1 MNQTIKNTQRY
12 HLLSAFFALILWGSW
27 SFYVNS
33 HLAGFKAGLIS
44 GLAQGICSFL
54 ITLFMT
60 HFIEKQFNYYRNS
73 WTKLILPPLIT
84 VLVTGSC
91 LITVHVLIQTPNII
105 KTVSPALTVALIFA
119 FFTNIKLYKQTQI
132 IEKHL

>member
-12 HLLSAFFALILWGSW
+12 HFLSAFFALMLWGSW
-27 SFYVNS
+27 SFYVNNQQ
-33 HLAGFKAGLIS
+33 AGLKLGLIS

-60 HFIEKQFNYYRNS
+60 HFIEKQFNYYRGT
-73 WTKLILPPLIT
+73 WTKLLFPPLIT

-91 LITVHVLIQTPNII
+91 LISVHILVHTPNII
-105 KTVSPALTVALIFA
+105 KTVSPALTVALVFA
-119 FFTNIKLYKQTQI
+119 FFTNIKLYKQTQS
-132 IEKHL
+132 H